1 MSFKNRK
8 LDPSGTVQDG
18 SEPSYRPLP
27 IREDG
32 SQDGSGPAPAP
43 RFAPVPLTDDDDHRS
58 LEWYSIAD
66 VARLSRRAPSTVR
79 DIISKYQL
87 RRRLAWQVYGRKRR
101 RVTMVSPNVARWIQ
115 AVTLFRQPPEF
126 PPR

>member
-1 MSFKNRK
+1 MK
-8 LDPSGTVQDG
+8 G
-18 SEPSYRPLP
+18 
-27 IREDG
+27 
-32 SQDGSGPAPAP
+32 GPASAP
-43 RFAPVPLTDDDDHRS
+43 RFAPVPLSNDDDHRS

-66 VARLSRRAPSTVR
+66 VARLSRRSPCTVR

-87 RRRLAWQVYGRKRR
+87 RRRLAWQVYGRRRR

-115 AVTLFRQPPEF
+115 AVTLFRQPPDY